1 MSPGKAGAQ
10 AGHAFTDALL
20 NGLSMGDAAT
30 ARYAALRPGTKVLLG
45 APLWRLEEWAQMARF
60 HAIPFAFIIDSGH
73 IEPPDFD
80 GSPVPTALGLGP
92 FDAERPM
99 PLELARAL
107 RAARPWPPA
116 GAQEKRPTVNTGE
129 QP

>member
-20 NGLSMGDAAT
+20 NGLALGDAAS

-45 APLWRLEEWAQMARF
+45 APLWRLNEWVGIARL
-60 HAIPFAFIIDSGH
+60 HAIPHAFIIDSGH
-73 IEPPDFD
+73 VEAPDFD

-107 RAARPWPPA
+107 RAARPWPPKC
-116 GAQEKRPTVNTGE
+116 GQDPRPTAQQENK
-129 QP
+129 P